1 MTTATNNDP
10 FASFAP
16 AAGGAP
22 IADLGAL
29 NGLDLSGLEVVEDNN
44 FRAPQPGVHNAVVSK
59 LECTTSKNSGAPQIV
74 VTYEIDDVNDPDH
87 GLPVRSW
94 VVFSVER
101 EMRGAKKKVLNPGFK
116 RLLADMGLWTDDPG
130 KRTAMLSGAGLPLT
144 VDKLFKAM
152 MGRRCVIETSLDAPR
167 QRKDRVT
174 QQPLFNADGTP
185 LMGDP
190 WGRVDRVDF
199 EAPENATVQ
208 F

>member
-1 MTTATNNDP
+1 MTATTNNDP

-16 AAGGAP
+16 GRGGAP
-22 IADLGAL
+22 VADLSAL
-29 NGLDLSGLEVVEDNN
+29 NGLDLSEMEVVEERS
-44 FRAPQPGVHNAVVSK
+44 FRAPQPGVHNAYVAK

-87 GLPVRSW
+87 GLQVRSW
-94 VVFSVER
+94 VVFSIER
-101 EMRGAKKKVLNPGFK
+101 EIRGVKKKALNPGFK

-130 KRTAMLSGAGLPLT
+130 KRTAMLSGPGLPLT

-152 MGRRCVIETSLDAPR
+152 LGRRCVIETSLDAPR
-167 QRKDRVT
+167 QRVDRAT
-174 QQPLFNADGTP
+174 KQPLFNPDGTP

-199 EAPENATVQ
+199 EAPEDATVQ

>member
-1 MTTATNNDP
+1 MTTNNDP

-16 AAGGAP
+16 AGGQAP
-22 IADLGAL
+22 IADLSAL
-29 NGLDLSGLEVVEDNN
+29 NGLDLSEMEVVEDNN
-44 FRAPQPGVHNAVVSK
+44 FRAPQPGVHNANVTKV
-59 LECTTSKNSGAPQIV
+59 ECTTSKSSGAPQIV

-87 GLPVRSW
+87 GLQVRNW
-94 VVFSVER
+94 VVFSIER
-101 EMRGAKKKVLNPGFK
+101 EMRGTKKKVLNPGFK

-144 VDKLFKAM
+144 VDKLFKALL
-152 MGRRCVIETSLDAPR
+152 GRRCVIETSLDAPR
-167 QRKDRVT
+167 QRKDRQT
-174 QQPLFNADGTP
+174 GQPLFNPDGTP

-199 EAPENATVQ
+199 EAPEDATVQ